1 MNNTKNKN
9 KSLITSLVMH
19 ILLII
24 LLLLPLLSKVEKEDL
39 QGILISFG
47 DPEAGMVEEATSQ
60 ENSNQ
65 SAAVPPKTISSNAT
79 QQENIKTDVRDD
91 ESPVKATEKKEN
103 KPKND
108 EKKQKN
114 DNAEE
119 ISRKRLE
126 AERTAREAEER
137 AKAEK
142 EAQDRANQKKKYSDL
157 FGKGQG
163 NNNNTGN
170 QGTDKG
176 SPDGKALEGIT
187 KGSGRVGGGLS
198 GRGVEYEPSFS
209 DNSQKTGKVN
219 LSICVDNTGRVVKAE
234 FTQRGSTT
242 SDAYLIDLAK
252 KSAMKYKFSKSDN
265 EMQCGTVLVDFKVR

>member
-19 ILLII
+19 VLLII

-39 QGILISFG
+39 QGILIAFG
-47 DPEAGMVEEATSQ
+47 DPEAGMMEEATPQ
-60 ENSNQ
+60 ENSSQ
-65 SAAVPPKTISSNAT
+65 SAALPPKPISSNDR
-79 QQENIKTDVRDD
+79 QENIKTDVRDE
-91 ESPVKATEKKEN
+91 ESPVKATEKKES

-108 EKKQKN
+108 EKKPKS
-114 DNAEE
+114 DNTEE
-119 ISRKRLE
+119 VSRKRLE
-126 AERTAREAEER
+126 AERTAKEAEER

-142 EAQDRANQKKKYSDL
+142 EAKDRADQKKKYSDL

-163 NNNNTGN
+163 TNNNTGN

-219 LSICVDNTGRVVKAE
+219 LSICVNNTGRVVKAE

-265 EMQCGTVLVDFKVR
+265 EVQCGTVLVDFKVR

>member
-19 ILLII
+19 VLLII

-39 QGILISFG
+39 QGILIAFG
-47 DPEAGMVEEATSQ
+47 DPEAGMMEEATPQ
-60 ENSNQ
+60 ENSSQ
-65 SAAVPPKTISSNAT
+65 SAAMPPKPISSNDR
-79 QQENIKTDVRDD
+79 QENIKTDVRDE
-91 ESPVKATEKKEN
+91 ESPVKATEKKES

-108 EKKQKN
+108 EKKPKS
-114 DNAEE
+114 DNTEE
-119 ISRKRLE
+119 VSRKRLE
-126 AERTAREAEER
+126 AERTAKEAEER

-142 EAQDRANQKKKYSDL
+142 EAKDRADQKKKYSDL

-163 NNNNTGN
+163 TNNNTGN
-170 QGTDKG
+170 
-176 SPDGKALEGIT
+176 LEGIT

-265 EMQCGTVLVDFKVR
+265 EVQCGTVLVDFKVR